1 MTGNVISI
9 NLVLMTY
16 SWVIIAILLFFFFLI
31 ARFYERKA
39 HQKSHYQLFLF
50 PLVLFLLG
58 ILRYDFLFA
67 GNFVG
72 DLLGDT
78 LFFVGG
84 VATAILGYH
93 LLDLMTGGRA

>member
-1 MTGNVISI
+1 VTGNVTSI
-9 NLVLMTY
+9 NLVLVTY

-39 HQKSHYQLFLF
+39 RQKSHYQLFLL

>member
-1 MTGNVISI
+1 MTGI

-16 SWVIIAILLFFFFLI
+16 SWVIMAILLFFLFLI

-39 HQKSHYQLFLF
+39 HQRSHYQLFLL
-50 PLVLFLLG
+50 PLILFLLG
-58 ILRYDFLFA
+58 TLRYDFLFV

-78 LFFVGG
+78 LFFAGG
-84 VATAILGYH
+84 VATAILGYY
-93 LLDLMTGGRA
+93 LSNLMTGGRT

>member
-1 MTGNVISI
+1 MISI

-16 SWVIIAILLFFFFLI
+16 SWVIIAILLLFLFLI

-39 HQKSHYQLFLF
+39 HQKSHYQLFLL

-58 ILRYDFLFA
+58 TLRYDFLFT

-72 DLLGDT
+72 DLLGDA
-78 LFFVGG
+78 LFFAGG
-84 VATAILGYH
+84 VATIILGYH
-93 LLDLMTGGRA
+93 LLNLMTGGRA

>member
-1 MTGNVISI
+1 MIGI

-16 SWVIIAILLFFFFLI
+16 SWVMIVILLFFLLLI

-39 HQKSHYQLFLF
+39 HQKSHYQLFLL

-58 ILRYDFLFA
+58 ALRYDFLLA
-67 GNFVG
+67 SNFVG
-72 DLLGDT
+72 DPLGDT
-78 LFFVGG
+78 LFFAGG

-93 LLDLMTGGRA
+93 ILNLMTGGRA

>member
-1 MTGNVISI
+1 MTGI

-16 SWVIIAILLFFFFLI
+16 SWVIIAILLFFLFLI

-39 HQKSHYQLFLF
+39 HQRSRYQLFLL
-50 PLVLFLLG
+50 PLILFLLG
-58 ILRYDFLFA
+58 TLRYDFLFV

-78 LFFVGG
+78 LFFAGG
-84 VATAILGYH
+84 VAAAILGYH
-93 LLDLMTGGRA
+93 LLNLMTGGRT